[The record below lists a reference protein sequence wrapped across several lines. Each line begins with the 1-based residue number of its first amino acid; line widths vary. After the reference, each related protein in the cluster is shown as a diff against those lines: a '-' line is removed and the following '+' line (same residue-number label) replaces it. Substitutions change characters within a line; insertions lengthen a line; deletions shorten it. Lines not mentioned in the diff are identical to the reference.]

1 MKKTALPPRKRAAL
15 KASDFAVPSERKYP
29 INDLF
34 HARLALTYVLSPSN
48 AAYRDEVVSAVLAR
62 YPELQFWWAA
72 RSRNLA
78 ASTRRR
84 PSARKVA
91 NPSHRLGDSM
101 PARKLT
107 RSRSN
112 LALRRNTGI
121 AGLEAFIA
129 SNLPGSG
136 LKLRSV
142 KSVPADFPTD
152 EAVEVVFDTSYSM
165 RDKYEAEDAVRKAF
179 DDRDAYEMGV
189 DVIETP
195 QNSRVLHAKVSAHK
209 RWFQTHMDAA
219 NARERAPDILGPNV
233 GLNADWSSTAY
244 YVAPRNGRPNRT
256 QGAIYLFDTEDDDR
270 WELVQRFDPEDGYET
285 DIRVLE
291 TFDSLKGALDYIESH
306 RDELEQRSHQKANP
320 RRKLPKYGEGSG
332 IISRARRGLGTKY
345 RTMREGML
353 AEGGDVMRLPHRL
366 PGHEGKSMTDLSDW
380 GREEDY
386 AYNDAKPILD
396 LLASSN
402 KPSLSLR
409 TVVDK
414 LRAQGMS
421 GEEVFEG
428 LTFLRSHDLI
438 NYEGGKPISLRQKAN
453 PRHKGGAKSH
463 NTAALEARAIARG
476 KREILED
483 IKSARVPS
491 TARTFAELHD
501 YVDANMY
508 AGLADAS
515 SPLTGLSRH
524 DERASMRRVQDAL
537 DAWLRMGRRAGGKH
551 KVVSARRN
559 PATLD
564 QRRAEL
570 MAVCKRRG
578 IPADASTPLN
588 VLLERIM
595 ADDAARAERLRRNPL
610 SEDGAVVSNPRRKG
624 AANRAGKR
632 TAAQGNAAK
641 AMRLFHSGQ
650 ASSLA
655 EAWAMLRRR

>member
-1 MKKTALPPRKRAAL
+1 MKKTTLPPRKRAAL

-84 PSARKVA
+84 PSTRKVA
-91 NPSHRLGDSM
+91 NPSHRSGDSM

-121 AGLEAFIA
+121 AGLEAFIT

-136 LKLRSV
+136 LTLRSV
-142 KSVPADFPTD
+142 KSVPSEYLYDD
-152 EAVEVVFDTSYSM
+152 MLEVVFDASYVP
-165 RDKYEAEDAVRKAF
+165 RDEYARARAIAGAF
-179 DDRDAYEMGV
+179 GDRDQYNVEV
-189 DVIETP
+189 FEEETSEP
-195 QNSRVLHAKVSAHK
+195 RVLRAKVLAPKGWFHKAVDDADASA
-209 RWFQTHMDAA
+209 
-219 NARERAPDILGPNV
+219 RAPRLLGRNV
-233 GLNADWSSTAY
+233 GLNSDWSSTAY
-244 YVAPRNGRPNRT
+244 YVAPRNGKPNLT
-256 QGAIYLFDTEDDDR
+256 DGAIYLFDNEDNGR
-270 WELVQRFDPEDGYET
+270 WALLQRFYSEEDND
-285 DIRVLE
+285 DIRTIME
-291 TFDSLKGALDYIESH
+291 FDSLKYALDYIESH
-306 RDELEQRSHQKANP
+306 RDELEQRAHQKENP

-353 AEGGDVMRLPHRL
+353 AEGGDVMRLPHRF
-366 PGHEGKSMTDLSDW
+366 PGHEGKSMTDLSEW

-396 LLASSN
+396 LLASSS

-453 PRHKGGAKSH
+453 PRRKGGVKSH
-463 NTAALEARAIARG
+463 NITALEARAVARG

-483 IKSARVPS
+483 IKSGRVPS

-537 DAWLRMGRRAGGKH
+537 DAWLRTGRRAGGKH

-610 SEDGAVVSNPRRKG
+610 SEDGAVVSNPRSKG
-624 AANRAGKR
+624 GAKRAGKR